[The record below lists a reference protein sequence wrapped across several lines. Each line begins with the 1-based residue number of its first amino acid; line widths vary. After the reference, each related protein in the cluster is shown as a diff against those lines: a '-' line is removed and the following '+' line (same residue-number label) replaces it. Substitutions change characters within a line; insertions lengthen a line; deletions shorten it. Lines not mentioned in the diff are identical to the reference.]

1 VGTFLFIFSLRVDFN
16 ICEQTTF
23 LKTAKNMEE
32 QGKGILSRLHENE
45 MIASKA
51 RNELARI
58 NMEKLNV
65 QQNIS
70 QLKNSLQEHL
80 CKLKSIDLTLTENEA
95 EIKRSNSEINKNMNN
110 IDKLN
115 RKYQKILEGAEEG
128 EPVGPLEATI
138 KSLSKQVD
146 EQEAHASQA
155 QKDID
160 ANEAALIDVVTELES
175 IHERITMNQA
185 KLNVLNHKRLRLEQ
199 EAHTNE
205 VTTTSLR
212 VNIQRMH
219 TCMPRLNDLIK
230 QNSRRQTQLC
240 SEISIKEKELMRASK
255 DFELENSNLMVKI
268 TETKASKN
276 KILSELVEVEHKLL
290 SWEKSI
296 QLEKETQATLKS
308 LNEESDIVGMEKEI
322 HRMKHKLVQLN
333 RKQEFM
339 VRDMERAIARREDIA
354 VKYSKSCKTKGSNN
368 SSKTSS
374 RPVSCGGFEQIIL
387 GLKRELE
394 SLVQESNEVCMMFFL
409 DFHLMNLLFFV
420 PM

>member
-1 VGTFLFIFSLRVDFN
+1 M
-16 ICEQTTF
+16 EQ
-23 LKTAKNMEE
+23 

-45 MIASKA
+45 MIASKD

-80 CKLKSIDLTLTENEA
+80 CKLKSIDLILSANEA
-95 EIKRSNSEINKNMNN
+95 EIKRNSSEINKTMNN

-138 KSLSKQVD
+138 KNLSKKVD

-160 ANEAALIDVVTELES
+160 ANETALIDVVTELEL
-175 IHERITMNQA
+175 IHDRITMMQA

-199 EAHTNE
+199 ETHTNE

-230 QNSRRQTQLC
+230 QNSRRQSQLC
-240 SEISIKEKELMRASK
+240 SEISIKEREIMRASK
-255 DFELENSNLMVKI
+255 DFELENSNLIIKI
-268 TETKASKN
+268 TETKAAKN
-276 KILSELVEVEHKLL
+276 KILSELVQVEHKLL
-290 SWEKSI
+290 SWEKNI

-308 LNEESDIVGMEKEI
+308 LNEESDVAGMEKEI
-322 HRMKHKLVQLN
+322 HRMKHKLAQLN

-354 VKYSKSCKTKGSNN
+354 AKYSKSCKTKGSKI
-368 SSKTSS
+368 SSKTS
-374 RPVSCGGFEQIIL
+374 RPVSCGDFEQMIL
-387 GLKRELE
+387 SLKRELE
-394 SLVQESNEVCMMFFL
+394 SVVEESNEVCFITFCDL
-409 DFHLMNLLFFV
+409 FSFHEYLVFCAYV
-420 PM
+420 